1 MSTAPLLSIQ
11 NLRVEFLLDEGIL
24 NAVNDV
30 SLSIDKE
37 QTLGIIGESGCGKSV
52 TAQSVLRIIPK
63 PGQIKSGS
71 ILFHSNDNQ
80 VTDLASLNSNDKKLR
95 EVRGKEVSMIF
106 QEPMTSL
113 SPVHTIGNQIQEG
126 ILLHTDLDKK
136 ASKDL
141 AIEML
146 TKVGIPMAEKRF
158 DSYPH
163 NLSGGMRQ
171 RVMIAMAL
179 SCSPRLLIA
188 DEPTTALDV
197 TVQAQILEL
206 LSEFKSSQHMSM
218 LYISHD
224 LGVVADIADNIAV
237 MYLGRVI
244 EITSKERLFSEPKH
258 PYTCLLIESIP
269 KIGLSKDQRLSTI
282 EGNVPIPLNLKK
294 ECGFFSRCPKRID
307 GLCDREIPKLNKISK
322 DHKVG
327 CFLYDQKSS
336 P

>member
-80 VTDLASLNSNDKKLR
+80 VTDLASLSLNDKKLR

-113 SPVHTIGNQIQEG
+113 SPVHTIGNQIQES

-163 NLSGGMRQ
+163 HLSGGMRQ

-197 TVQAQILEL
+197 TVQAQILQL

-244 EITSKERLFSEPKH
+244 EITSKEKLFSEPKH

-282 EGNVPIPLNLKK
+282 EGNVPIPLNLKN
-294 ECGFFSRCPKRID
+294 ECGFF
-307 GLCDREIPKLNKISK
+307 
-322 DHKVG
+322 
-327 CFLYDQKSS
+327 
-336 P
+336 